1 MSSKRN
7 NTSLVL
13 GSILLVVGLL
23 ALLGELF
30 RNYNFWGS
38 FWPFIIIIGV
48 GALFFVGMFI
58 GGKSVAGLAIPGSI
72 IAVSGLMLLL
82 QNLTGY
88 WESWSYGWTVTI
100 ISVGLGIFIMGA
112 FNGSV
117 GARRA
122 GARVME
128 VGLILLVIFG
138 AFFEMVFSAGR
149 PHSLGS
155 LIFPAALI
163 LLGVYLVVARSGLLR
178 LGRKDD
184 SDQPQGPAQG
194 Q

>member
-1 MSSKRN
+1 MSGNRN
-7 NTSLVL
+7 NTSIIL

-23 ALLGELF
+23 ALLGQLF
-30 RNYNFWGS
+30 RGYDFWGS
-38 FWPFIIIIGV
+38 FWPFIVIGV

-58 GGKSVAGLAIPGSI
+58 GGKSVAGLAIPGTI
-72 IAVSGLMLLL
+72 IAASGLMLLL

-88 WESWSYGWTVTI
+88 WESWSYGWTVTV

-112 FNGSV
+112 YNGSA

-128 VGLILLVIFG
+128 VGLILLVVFG
-138 AFFEMVFSAGR
+138 AFFEMLLSGGR
-149 PHSLGS
+149 AHSLGS
-155 LIFPAALI
+155 LVFPAALI
-163 LLGVYLVVARSGLLR
+163 LLGIYLVVVRSGLLR
-178 LGRKDD
+178 RERKDD